1 MSKLRSVS
9 TAFWSDPFIEDL
21 TPNHKL
27 LFLYLVTNEKTNMLG
42 IYESSIKKISFETG
56 LKKDDV
62 LKGLKEFE
70 KVNKVKYINNYV
82 ILINFMKHQKF
93 NTNMKKSAIDIYNN
107 LPKELKDSTITVCK
121 SNPSKGFESLL
132 KCFGMVSKVEV
143 EVEDEI
149 ETKEEDENKSLPFSF
164 YNSLLKLGA
173 DKQLA
178 SEWLKVRK
186 TKKATN
192 SQTAFNS
199 FVKQLEKTNATVNE
213 ILELCVIK
221 SWSGF
226 KSEWYQKPNEEP
238 KTKQQIYEEQLKKL
252 KELHNKNNN

>member
-1 MSKLRSVS
+1 MAKLRSVS

-70 KVNKVKYINNYV
+70 RVNKVKYINNYV

-132 KCFGMVSKVEV
+132 KCFGMVSKIEI
-143 EVEDEI
+143 EDEI
-149 ETKEEDENKSLPFSF
+149 ETKEEVKKEDKDILSDFKKSLQPFLDKYGKEMLNDFYLYWTEKGEREKKYRWQKQKTWDLSRRLQRWDKNN
-164 YNSLLKLGA
+164 YNS
-173 DKQLA
+173 
-178 SEWLKVRK
+178 
-186 TKKATN
+186 TKKDP
-192 SQTAFNS
+192 
-199 FVKQLEKTNATVNE
+199 KQMTIAEKKAS
-213 ILELCVIK
+213 L
-221 SWSGF
+221 
-226 KSEWYQKPNEEP
+226 P
-238 KTKQQIYEEQLKKL
+238 KLVF
-252 KELHNKNNN
+252 